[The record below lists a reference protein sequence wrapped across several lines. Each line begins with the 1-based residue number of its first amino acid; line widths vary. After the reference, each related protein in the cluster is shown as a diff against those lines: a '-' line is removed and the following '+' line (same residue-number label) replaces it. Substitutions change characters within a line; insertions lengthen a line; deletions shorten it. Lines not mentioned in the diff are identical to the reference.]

1 MIYVIGMED
10 LKHIYLNNGKVN
22 QSIAQIGGTGEFEA
36 SFITGINEAISNRDK
51 DNGVVVTNAA
61 YKYMS
66 MVVDETKFYRVDFID
81 FIPNGKVYLVLNN
94 MTYDLVEPERIVS
107 NKPNYVVYKV
117 NFNPYEGI

>member
-22 QSIAQIGGTGEFEA
+22 QSIAQIGWTDEFEA

-51 DNGVVVTNAA
+51 NNGVVVTNAA

-117 NFNPYEGI
+117 NFNPYVGI

>member
-10 LKHIYLNNGKVN
+10 LKHIYLNNGKVY
-22 QSIAQIGGTGEFEA
+22 QSIAQIGGTDEFEA

-51 DNGVVVTNAA
+51 NNGVVVTNAA

-117 NFNPYEGI
+117 NFNPYVGI